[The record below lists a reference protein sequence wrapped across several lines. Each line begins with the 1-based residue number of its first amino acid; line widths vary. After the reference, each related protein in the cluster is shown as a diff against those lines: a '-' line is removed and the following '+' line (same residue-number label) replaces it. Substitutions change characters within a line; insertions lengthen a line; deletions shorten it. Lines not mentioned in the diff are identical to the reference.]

1 MGFASTP
8 EGRRKHHMPTESVGV
23 KDYHASPVLLFPVL
37 KTGQRG
43 GHRELDITYKRP
55 EAKAEG
61 RENANS
67 LTNRMLAALK
77 MYKLLHKPMHP
88 WRIMVHSL

>member
-1 MGFASTP
+1 MLRLCCSFLFSKQVR
-8 EGRRKHHMPTESVGV
+8 EGATEN
-23 KDYHASPVLLFPVL
+23 L
-37 KTGQRG
+37 
-43 GHRELDITYKRP
+43 ITYKRP